1 MPISSESVFQE
12 VGLSRNE
19 SSDLV
24 ETILAEVVEALARGE
39 SVKISSFG
47 SFTVR
52 DKGQRVGRNPKTGQ
66 EVPILPRRV
75 LVFRASNVLK
85 SLINGAP
92 GESWQGVV
100 GDDVGGS
107 DMAVSVQAVERRVE
121 KSAQAFRTIS
131 EVATELDVPQ
141 HVLRFW
147 ESKFSQV
154 RPLKRGGGRRY
165 YRPEDIDLLRR
176 IRSLLYDDG
185 YTIKGVQRLLKE
197 GRGRLPCSSASTL
210 AAESA
215 LESLRIVSARAE
227 AMAAGH
233 APPLP
238 RTGPQPST
246 TTPRAA
252 MLDLHKRREIET
264 VLEDLEQALTQLR
277 THSEGSKTRQ
287 RQDAACSTSGS
298 SRDSTRLPDQVVV
311 ARTIAI
317 TT

>member
-1 MPISSESVFQE
+1 
-12 VGLSRNE
+12 
-19 SSDLV
+19 
-24 ETILAEVVEALARGE
+24 
-39 SVKISSFG
+39 
-47 SFTVR
+47 
-52 DKGQRVGRNPKTGQ
+52 
-66 EVPILPRRV
+66 
-75 LVFRASNVLK
+75 
-85 SLINGAP
+85 
-92 GESWQGVV
+92 
-100 GDDVGGS
+100 
-107 DMAVSVQAVERRVE
+107 MAVSVQPVERRLE

-197 GRGRLPCSSASTL
+197 GRGRLPQQRVDL
-210 AAESA
+210 AESA

-227 AMAAGH
+227 AMAAGN
-233 APPLP
+233 ARPLP

-277 THSEGSKTRQ
+277 TTLKAQ
-287 RQDAACSTSGS
+287 N
-298 SRDSTRLPDQVVV
+298 
-311 ARTIAI
+311 
-317 TT
+317 